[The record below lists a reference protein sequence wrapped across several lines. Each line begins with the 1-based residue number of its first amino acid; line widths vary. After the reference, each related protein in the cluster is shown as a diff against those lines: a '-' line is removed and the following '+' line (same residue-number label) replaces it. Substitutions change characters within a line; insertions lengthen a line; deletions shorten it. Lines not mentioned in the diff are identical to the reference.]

1 MRSDAAQAFV
11 PSATSQE
18 RRLTHMNL
26 TDHRITRQLKAVMVG
41 LGLAASLLSP
51 IASAQPALLV
61 DTGAGSSAG
70 LPLFGTGSTT
80 CSPQPAC
87 ALSFQYLAGQFTLP
101 NGATL
106 DSVQGWMSVGGPMSM
121 VVRIYTDNSGVPGTS
136 IFSKT
141 YGLSASFRAWQVFS
155 SFNPVLAP
163 GTYWLAFEPANGSSF
178 QAGMP
183 GGAPNPLPN
192 YAFDNDGN
200 NRYVNFSLFGQHP
213 GLGMRVSGSTSTS
226 PTFPSGTFTRVTQ
239 FVTCCFNVIVENVDA
254 IKGGIGGSETVAF
267 GGSEFGIQF
276 AEGFY
281 TSIVLNGNTVA
292 TNGPTAGAFSYSD
305 FGVGSGRG
313 VSFGSFNNNLAVPQ
327 TFRVNALLE
336 GAFLNDSC
344 GFFSCLPNGILRA
357 GAAIHFFDTD
367 KFNA

>member
-106 DSVQGWMSVGGPMSM
+106 DSVQGWMTVGGPLSM
-121 VVRIYTDNSGVPGTS
+121 VVRIYTDNSGGPRTS
-136 IFSKT
+136 IFSKPYPLT
-141 YGLSASFRAWQVFS
+141 PPFRACHS
-155 SFNPVLAP
+155 SSSLHPVPAP
-163 GTYWLAFEPANGSSF
+163 LTP
-178 QAGMP
+178 
-183 GGAPNPLPN
+183 
-192 YAFDNDGN
+192 
-200 NRYVNFSLFGQHP
+200 
-213 GLGMRVSGSTSTS
+213 
-226 PTFPSGTFTRVTQ
+226 
-239 FVTCCFNVIVENVDA
+239 
-254 IKGGIGGSETVAF
+254 
-267 GGSEFGIQF
+267 
-276 AEGFY
+276 
-281 TSIVLNGNTVA
+281 
-292 TNGPTAGAFSYSD
+292 
-305 FGVGSGRG
+305 
-313 VSFGSFNNNLAVPQ
+313 
-327 TFRVNALLE
+327 
-336 GAFLNDSC
+336 
-344 GFFSCLPNGILRA
+344 
-357 GAAIHFFDTD
+357 
-367 KFNA
+367 